1 MHTTPRLRFLA
12 AGAAAVLATALL
24 AAAAP
29 AHAAPASVWTASDPL
44 DQPANALAGDMTRV
58 RVSHT
63 STVTV
68 TMTAGTT
75 LPWSGATR
83 SWQKPRLEFAAGFDT
98 DLDGRVDHVMR
109 AGPFGAPVANLDGD
123 VLCTAERVR
132 IQGQSSYRFAF
143 PASCIGS
150 PASFTVSPSLYHEPA
165 GSYLAGWTL
174 DLLSPHLSP
183 VISRG

>member
-1 MHTTPRLRFLA
+1 MFVVDAPSSTVDVICSMPEI
-12 AGAAAVLATALL
+12 VATASSTLR
-24 AAAAP
+24 
-29 AHAAPASVWTASDPL
+29 VISDSICDGATP
-44 DQPANALAGDMTRV
+44 GY
-58 RVSHT
+58 
-63 STVTV
+63 VTV